1 VRAINLCLLGFG
13 NVGRAFAR
21 LLLDKSAELRERYAI
36 ETRITGVASRRLGW
50 LAREAGF
57 DPDKLLDGDFSAGT
71 KCGFIR
77 EWLSRARA
85 NALLEISSL
94 NAQTG
99 EPAISHIRAALE
111 HGAYAITANKGAVV
125 HGYRA
130 LTELAR
136 AKGKR
141 FLFEA
146 CVMGG
151 TPVFSLFRETLP
163 AANLLRLRGVLN
175 STTSR
180 IFAEM
185 EAGASFDAAL
195 KIAQDAGIAETD
207 PSADIDGWDAA
218 VKVHAL
224 ATVLMDAQ
232 IKIDD
237 IAREGI
243 RGISAERVRAAAA
256 AGKRIRL
263 VARAERRDGRVV
275 ASVGPEEISPGD
287 PLAGG
292 PPAGSIIHF
301 ELNTLHDLIIASGR
315 QGPDTTAYGLLAD
328 FLSIVHAPSLSS

>member
-1 VRAINLCLLGFG
+1 MRTFNLCLLGFG

-21 LLLDKSAELRERYAI
+21 LLSDKSTELRERYDLEA
-36 ETRITGVASRRLGW
+36 RITGVASRRLGW
-50 LAREAGF
+50 LASEDGF
-57 DPDKLLDGDFSAGT
+57 DTAKILAGDFSAAT

-77 EWLSRARA
+77 EWLSRAHA
-85 NALLEISSL
+85 DVLFEISSV

-99 EPAISHIRAALE
+99 EPAIGHLRAALE
-111 HGAYAITANKGAVV
+111 HGAHAITANKGAIV

-130 LTELAR
+130 LRDLAAAR
-136 AKGKR
+136 GKR

-163 AANLLRLRGVLN
+163 ASNLLRLRGVLN

-180 IFAEM
+180 ILVEM
-185 EAGASFDAAL
+185 ESGASFDAAL

-232 IKIDD
+232 IKIAD

-256 AGKRIRL
+256 AGRRIRL

-275 ASVGPEEISPGD
+275 ASVAPEEIPPGD

-301 ELNTLHDLIIASGR
+301 ELDTLHDLIVASGR

-328 FLSIVHAPSLSS
+328 FLSAVC

>member
-1 VRAINLCLLGFG
+1 MHRYNLCLLGFG
-13 NVGRAFAR
+13 NIGRAFVR

-50 LAREAGF
+50 LADENGF
-57 DPDKLLDGDFSAGT
+57 DAGKLLAGNFTAGT

-77 EWLSRARA
+77 EWLSRGRADALFEITSVNAR
-85 NALLEISSL
+85 
-94 NAQTG
+94 TG
-99 EPAISHIRAALE
+99 QPAIDHIRAALE
-111 HGAYAITANKGAVV
+111 HGAHAITANKGAVV

-130 LTELAR
+130 LRDLA
-136 AKGKR
+136 AAEGKR

-163 AANLLRLRGVLN
+163 AANLLRLRGILN
-175 STTSR
+175 STTNR
-180 IFAEM
+180 ILAEM
-185 EAGASFDAAL
+185 ESGQSFDAAL
-195 KIAQDAGIAETD
+195 KIAQDLGIAETD
-207 PSADIDGWDAA
+207 PSADLDGWDAA

-232 IKIDD
+232 LKIDD

-243 RGISAERVRAAAA
+243 RGITQDRVRAAAA

-263 VARAERRDGRVV
+263 VARAEHRDGRVV
-275 ASVGPEEISPGD
+275 AAVGPEEIAPGD
-287 PLAGG
+287 PLATGT
-292 PPAGSIIHF
+292 PAGSIIHF
-301 ELNTLHDLIIASGR
+301 ELDTLRDLIIASGR

-328 FLSIVHAPSLSS
+328 FLSAVRM